1 MIVIKAYFFIFVNP
15 KEHVKE
21 ISLVVMLVTF
31 SEVVR

>member
-15 KEHVKE
+15 KDYVQE

-31 SEVVR
+31 SEAVR